1 MKINY
6 LSPLFFFLC
15 FSFLAKAQVRETT
28 ASMSA
33 GSNNA
38 LIIDLE
44 YTDAEKVLDEFEKYV
59 EDFKAKAKKKKG
71 EIFADNAQVK
81 NIGGNNTID
90 IYARAEKG
98 EMKSILTVWFDL
110 GGAYLSSKNHTEKY
124 GEAEKWLKEFAK
136 RMVKRGI
143 EDELKAEQKKAE
155 LLADEQKNLIKEKE
169 KLDRSIVDGEK
180 EIKEME
186 AKIAQTKLNIDK
198 AKQDIITNLD
208 KQKVKATDLEKQKES
223 VKKVEVK
230 LKGL

>member
-6 LSPLFFFLC
+6 LSPFFLFLC
-15 FSFLAKAQVRETT
+15 FSFLAKAQVRETV

-44 YTDAEKVLDEFEKYV
+44 YTDTEKVLDEFEKYV

-81 NIGGNNTID
+81 SIGGNNTID
-90 IYARAEKG
+90 IYAKADKG

-110 GGAYLSSKNHTEKY
+110 GGAYLSSKTHAEKY
-124 GEAEKWLKEFAK
+124 VEAEKWLKEFAK
-136 RMVKRGI
+136 RMVKKGI
-143 EDELKAEQKKAE
+143 EDELKAEQKKTE
-155 LLADEQKNLIKEKE
+155 LLADEQKSLLKEKE

-186 AKIAQTKLNIDK
+186 AKIAQTKLNIEK

-223 VKKVEVK
+223 VKKVEAK